1 MDHHNVREALAFTV
15 PSEFGIEDVWA
26 LAVPIDNLDER
37 TLHRHCRVRLPKAQV
52 PIRFINVAELP
63 RNAARK
69 VDRHRLDAMV
79 RELCRTGWVSTP
91 RFARFWKV
99 STLKKD
105 LRLMTCVVFI
115 GTVEAA
121 RGGC

>member
-52 PIRFINVAELP
+52 PIRFINVAEPPATRSEGRPPSIGCDGAGALQ
-63 RNAARK
+63 
-69 VDRHRLDAMV
+69 DRVGEHAEVCQVLEGLHLEKRPSAYDLCSVHRH
-79 RELCRTGWVSTP
+79 G
-91 RFARFWKV
+91 
-99 STLKKD
+99 
-105 LRLMTCVVFI
+105 
-115 GTVEAA
+115 
-121 RGGC
+121 